1 MYMSYII
8 HDHYFK
14 KAKDEGYRARSAYKL
29 KMIQEKFHV
38 IQLKDRVLD
47 LGAAP
52 GSWMQVVLEYLGPQG
67 RIVGVDLENIE
78 PLRDRR
84 AEVMIGDVYDVEI
97 QHIITSHGPY
107 NVIISDMAPKTTG
120 SKITDQARSLTL
132 VEQVFFIATQC
143 LMREGI
149 VCAKVF
155 EGADVQSFVKNTSH
169 TYAKVS
175 LFKPKASRGES
186 FETYIIAQKKKV

>member
-1 MYMSYII
+1 MSYII